1 MGVRVKVVDSSKMDE
16 FVKLLEDTAIN
27 KNFIIRP
34 ASYYKKMVDLMNNYI
49 TLYIAYIDTN
59 LYYDYVWN
67 TLENTKK

>member
-34 ASYYKKMVDLMNNYI
+34 ASYYKKWLI
-49 TLYIAYIDTN
+49 
-59 LYYDYVWN
+59 
-67 TLENTKK
+67 